1 MTETLHYRLPWQSS
15 SVYPG
20 AHPGQM
26 IGAGQ
31 LFKRHEPL
39 IASPDPRRIDLRASV
54 LDPFSSY
61 RVRVYQQQ
69 SAVNV
74 YLIADLSASMGYADK
89 QQTLIRFLLAAAHSA
104 FGYGDK
110 FGFIGCTG
118 RIEQRWLLPAGQH
131 LGRVS
136 ALAKQLENLT
146 VTGNANG
153 LQYASAFLSAERSL
167 VFLLSDCHFPLAQL
181 RAVLGSLQAHDVIP
195 LVLWTPE
202 EYADLPN
209 WGLISFQDAESN
221 ATRTVLMRPA
231 LRQKIIAAYRQRQDD
246 LKNTFRAFGCEPLF
260 ITERYSTQTVNRHLQ
275 QRVA

>member
-1 MTETLHYRLPWQSS
+1 MTETLTYRLPWQSS

-54 LDPFSSY
+54 LDPFSGY

-69 SAVNV
+69 SSVNV
-74 YLIADLSASMGYADK
+74 YLLADMSASMAYADK
-89 QQTLIRFLLAAAHSA
+89 QQTLIRFLLTAANSA

-110 FGFIGCTG
+110 FGFIGCTE
-118 RIEQRWLLPAGQH
+118 RIEHRWLLPACQN

-136 ALAKQLENLT
+136 ALAKQLEGLT
-146 VTGNANG
+146 FTGSAKG
-153 LQYASAFLSAERSL
+153 LQNAVAYLPAERSL
-167 VFLLSDCHFPLAQL
+167 VFLLSDCHFPLPQL
-181 RAVLGSLQAHDVIP
+181 RALLGSLQAHDVIP
-195 LVLWTPE
+195 LVLWNQD
-202 EYADLPN
+202 EYAALPN
-209 WGLISFQDAESN
+209 WGLIAFQDMEN
-221 ATRTVLMRPA
+221 HATRTLFMRPA
-231 LRQKIIAAYRQRQDD
+231 LRQKIIAVYRQRQHD
-246 LKNTFRAFGCEPLF
+246 LKHLFRAFGSEPLF
-260 ITERYSTQTVNRHLQ
+260 ITERYSTQTINRYLQ

>member
-54 LDPFSSY
+54 LDPFFGY

-69 SAVNV
+69 STVKV
-74 YLIADLSASMGYADK
+74 YLIADMSASMGYADK
-89 QQTLIRFLLAAAHSA
+89 QQTLIQFLLAASNSA
-104 FGYGDK
+104 LGYGDK
-110 FGFIGCTG
+110 FGFIGCTE
-118 RIEQRWLLPAGQH
+118 RIEHRWLIPACQH

-136 ALAKQLENLT
+136 ALIKQLERLT
-146 VTGNANG
+146 FTGKATGIQNA
-153 LQYASAFLSAERSL
+153 AAFLPAERSL
-167 VFLLSDCHFPLAQL
+167 VFLLSDCHFPLPQL
-181 RAVLGSLQAHDVIP
+181 RAVLDSLQGHDVIP
-195 LVLWTPE
+195 LVLWNQV
-202 EYADLPN
+202 EYAALPN
-209 WGLISFQDAESN
+209 WGLISFQDMESH
-221 ATRTVLMRPA
+221 ATRTLFMRPA
-231 LRQKIIAAYRQRQDD
+231 LRQKIIAAYQQRQHD
-246 LKNTFRAFGCEPLF
+246 LKHIFRAFGSEPLF
-260 ITERYSTQTVNRHLQ
+260 ITERYSTQTINRHLQ

>member
-54 LDPFSSY
+54 LDPFFGY

-69 SAVNV
+69 STVNV
-74 YLIADLSASMGYADK
+74 YVLADMSASMGYADK
-89 QQTLIRFLLAAAHSA
+89 QQTLIQFLLTAANSA
-104 FGYGDK
+104 LGYGDK
-110 FGFIGCTG
+110 FGFIGCTE
-118 RIEQRWLLPAGQH
+118 RIEHRWLIPACQH

-136 ALAKQLENLT
+136 ALIKQLERLT
-146 VTGNANG
+146 FTGKATGIQNA
-153 LQYASAFLSAERSL
+153 AAFLPAERSL
-167 VFLLSDCHFPLAQL
+167 VFLLSDCHFPLPQL
-181 RAVLGSLQAHDVIP
+181 RAVLDSLQGHDVIP
-195 LVLWTPE
+195 LVLWNQV
-202 EYADLPN
+202 EYAALPN
-209 WGLISFQDAESN
+209 WGLISFQDMESH
-221 ATRTVLMRPA
+221 ATRTLFMRPA
-231 LRQKIIAAYRQRQDD
+231 LRQKIIAAYQQRQHD
-246 LKNTFRAFGCEPLF
+246 LKHIFRAFGSEPLF
-260 ITERYSTQTVNRHLQ
+260 ITERYSTQTINRHLQ